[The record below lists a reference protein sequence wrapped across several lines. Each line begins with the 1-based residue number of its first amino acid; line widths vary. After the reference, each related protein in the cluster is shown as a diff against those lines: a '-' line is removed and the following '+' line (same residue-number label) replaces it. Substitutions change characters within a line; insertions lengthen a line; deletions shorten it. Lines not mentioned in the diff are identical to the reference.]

1 MKVAT
6 YLNLL
11 TTNVPYILKQVNWF
25 VLQINWLVSI
35 WWATLVVNGLLS
47 SEQLGVSSR
56 NSDTLKSEHLH
67 MRKLPF
73 ILSRLHFTNQVLI
86 RQNNLSFFQLY
97 EMAWHWNLHC
107 GQPSAIENNWCRRQ
121 LAHTVF
127 QKLVSG
133 LQITHELHER
143 LVASSVVFNMVLS
156 SWIFNFMP

>member
-86 RQNNLSFFQLY
+86 RQNTISLF
-97 EMAWHWNLHC
+97 
-107 GQPSAIENNWCRRQ
+107 
-121 LAHTVF
+121 
-127 QKLVSG
+127 
-133 LQITHELHER
+133 
-143 LVASSVVFNMVLS
+143 
-156 SWIFNFMP
+156 FNFMRWHDIETYTVDNHQQLKITDVAANLLTLFSRNWFLVCKLHTNDMND